1 MEMRVQDIADVI
13 DAKIVGNADGIIS
26 GVSSLE
32 DAGPTDITFAGD
44 KKYLDKLSSVS
55 AGAVI
60 VPGDMEDEI
69 FEGSP
74 AAFLKVENPR
84 LAFFRL
90 VKQFHPPAS
99 VAPGIAP
106 SAVLGKGCRLGENVC
121 IEANVVIGNNV
132 SIGDNTRIMA
142 NSYVGD
148 DASIGAHGLIKPNVT
163 LMERTRIGDHV
174 LIHSGTV
181 IGSDGFGFTPAEG
194 GHEKLIH
201 TGYVHMGDRVEIGAC
216 NTIDRGTLGT
226 TTIGNGVKTD
236 NQVHIAHN
244 VKIGKNT
251 LVVAQVGMAG
261 SAKIGNNVII
271 AGKSGISG
279 HLTVGDNTIVGP
291 WTGVSTD
298 VPPGQI
304 VSGLPHMP
312 HKTWLKTAQ
321 ITPRLPEMRK
331 TLLALK
337 KQVRAMESK
346 IKELEKK

>member
-1 MEMRVQDIADVI
+1 MEMRIQEIADLI
-13 DAKIVGNADGIIS
+13 DAKIMGNADVVIS

-32 DAGPTDITFAGD
+32 DAGASDITFAGD
-44 KKYLDKLSSVS
+44 KKYLEKLSSIS

-60 VPGDMEDEI
+60 VPGDIDDGDFKNI
-69 FEGSP
+69 S
-74 AAFLKVENPR
+74 ASLLKVENPR
-84 LAFFRL
+84 LSFFRL
-90 VKQFHPPAS
+90 VKHFHPPVS
-99 VAPGIAP
+99 ISPGIDP
-106 SAVLGKGCRLGENVC
+106 SAVIGKGCCMGENIC
-121 IEANVVIGNNV
+121 IGANVVIGDNV
-132 SIGDNTRIMA
+132 SIGDDTRIMA
-142 NSYVGD
+142 NTYVGD
-148 DASIGAHGLIKPNVT
+148 GSTIGSHGLIKPNVT
-163 LMERTRIGDHV
+163 LMEQTRIGDHV

-194 GHEKLIH
+194 GHEKLVH
-201 TGYVHMGDRVEIGAC
+201 TGYVTIGDRVEIGAC

-244 VKIGKNT
+244 VKIGENT

-271 AGKSGISG
+271 AGKSAISG

-291 WTGVSTD
+291 WTGVSSD
-298 VPPGQI
+298 VAPGQI
-304 VSGLPHMP
+304 VSGVPHMP
-312 HKTWLKTAQ
+312 HKTWLKTAN

-331 TLLALK
+331 TLLALT
-337 KQVRAMESK
+337 KQVKAMESK